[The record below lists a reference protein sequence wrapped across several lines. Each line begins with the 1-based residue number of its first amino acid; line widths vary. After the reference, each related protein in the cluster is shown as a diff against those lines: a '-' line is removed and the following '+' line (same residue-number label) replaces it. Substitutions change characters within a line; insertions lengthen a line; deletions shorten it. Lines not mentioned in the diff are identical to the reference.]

1 MSEGLTLFA
10 ALLLGLAASGHCLV
24 MCGGISAALGI
35 ATAKRA
41 DGRPRT
47 GLLVVYQ
54 AGRILSYTLAGLLF
68 GGMLGGAIALLD
80 IDAVRNGLRVL
91 SACALLLGAFVAFG
105 RVRDPGFG
113 IGRRLW
119 PKLAPLGRKLL
130 PVDTLPRALGFGML
144 WGWMPCGFVYT
155 VLLIA
160 ALQLDALRAAATMAA
175 FGLGTAPAMLA
186 TAFGAQ
192 RWFGFAARPGG
203 RRLAGAVLLASAALT
218 LAGPWLAG
226 HAPWLHGW
234 LPFDCGVPTH

>member
-1 MSEGLTLFA
+1 VSEGLTLFA

-155 VLLIA
+155 VLIIA
-160 ALQLDALRAAATMAA
+160 TLQLNALGGAMTMAA
-175 FGLGTAPAMLA
+175 FGLGTAPALLISA
-186 TAFGAQ
+186 YGAQ
-192 RWFGFAARPGG
+192 RIAGFAARPAT
-203 RRLAGAVLLASAALT
+203 RHIAGSVLLISALLT
-218 LAGPWLAG
+218 VAGPLLVQMLPG
-226 HAPWLHGW
+226 LHGW
-234 LPFDCGVPTH
+234 LPFDCAAA